1 MAEKLGVAV
10 AVLTA
15 LLALPVRAEVPGPSA
30 IVTPAQPQWTELT
43 VEQKIVLAP
52 LSDDWDILESNR
64 QKKWLGIARRFASMT
79 PAEQRRIQTQMQ
91 EWGKLT
97 PAQRAQAR
105 ENFITASQLPA
116 EKKEELRQKWEE
128 YSSLPEAEKESG
140 SGKGAAQ
147 ATGSQQ
153 TRAEAWALP
162 ARPASSRRPESR
174 PDRTSGR
181 PDRQGR
187 SGRSRCRAV
196 AGVWQCGGVGGGNG
210 SGRWRWGTGALRQ
223 CRSRSLPAGR
233 GWAAASPACV
243 TSRCS

>member
-128 YSSLPEAEKESG
+128 YSSLPEAEKERLKQQAASKPVPKPGHSPRGPLPAGGQNPDQTGPAAARTAKAGADGVAAVPSPASG
-140 SGKGAAQ
+140 SAAVS
-147 ATGSQQ
+147 A
-153 TRAEAWALP
+153 AETAP
-162 ARPASSRRPESR
+162 A
-174 PDRTSGR
+174 
-181 PDRQGR
+181 
-187 SGRSRCRAV
+187 
-196 AGVWQCGGVGGGNG
+196 GGVGEP
-210 SGRWRWGTGALRQ
+210 GR
-223 CRSRSLPAGR
+223 
-233 GWAAASPACV
+233 
-243 TSRCS
+243 